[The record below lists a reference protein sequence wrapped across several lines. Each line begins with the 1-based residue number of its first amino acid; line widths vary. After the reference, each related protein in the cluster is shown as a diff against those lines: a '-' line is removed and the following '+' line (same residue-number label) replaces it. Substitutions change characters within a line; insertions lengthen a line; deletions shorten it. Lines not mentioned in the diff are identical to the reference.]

1 MCGISGFYHRKG
13 GLLQQQER
21 YETLLTK
28 MNHVQKHRGPDGEGI
43 YLDNHCGFAHVRL
56 SILDISRGAQPMEL
70 NNRYEDYVI
79 IYNGEIYN
87 MNSLRR
93 ELEAQGISFSTTC
106 DTEVLLKG
114 YAFYGTNVFQK
125 LNGIFAFAIW
135 EKRKKKL
142 TLCRDRLGVK
152 PLFYASRSDKL
163 VFGSEIKTLLTCCP
177 DLAATNQQG
186 LCELFALGPAHTP
199 GKTAYSHI
207 KEVLPGTY
215 LTIEADT
222 LTHHTYWS
230 LTGAPHTDSLSET
243 IERVRYLVTDA
254 VTMQMLSDIPI
265 CTFLSGGLDSS
276 VVTAITARELE
287 KQGKQLSTYSFDF
300 QGNEEY
306 FKANKFQP
314 TQDLPFA
321 LEMAQTLSTNHTL
334 LQCDN
339 TRLYTHLQDALKARD
354 FPCMADV
361 ESSLLYFCGEVSK
374 HHKVT
379 LTGECADE
387 IFGGYPWFYREDMFE
402 RDAFPWS
409 YDMNPRKVLLK
420 DSILEKLPL
429 DTYASHAYQHT
440 ISETP
445 RLISDTKEER
455 RRRELSYLNLRW
467 FMATLLE
474 RMDRTSMYHGLEA
487 RVPFADH
494 RIVEYLY
501 NVPWSMKFLD
511 NTEKGLLRH
520 AMKGLLPDNVLFRK
534 KSPYPKTYHP
544 GYEQLL
550 KQEFVR
556 IMEDKSE
563 PANIFI
569 DKKKAY
575 DFLHTP
581 LSYNTPW
588 YGQLMAGPQ
597 LLAYYIQINLWLK
610 LYNIKVDL

>member
-13 GLLQQQER
+13 GLLKQQEHCR
-21 YETLLTK
+21 QLLTQ
-28 MNHVQKHRGPDGEGI
+28 MNEVQKHRGPDGEGI
-43 YLDNHCGFAHVRL
+43 YLDNHCGLAHVRL
-56 SILDISRGAQPMEL
+56 SILDIARGKQPMEL

-79 IYNGEIYN
+79 VYNGEIYN
-87 MNSLRR
+87 MNNLRR
-93 ELEAQGISFSTTC
+93 ELEAQGISFDTTC

-114 YAFYGTNVFQK
+114 YAFYGTNLFPK

-135 EKRKKKL
+135 EKRKEKL

-152 PLFYASRSDKL
+152 PLFYASEPEQFL
-163 VFGSEIKTLLTCCP
+163 FGSEIKSLLTCNP
-177 DLAATNQQG
+177 SLAETNYEG

-199 GKTAYSHI
+199 GKTVYSHI
-207 KEVLPGTY
+207 REVLPGTY
-215 LTIEADT
+215 LTLQKGELAA
-222 LTHHTYWS
+222 HTYWALS
-230 LTGAPHTDSLSET
+230 GSPHTDSLSQT
-243 IERVRYLVTDA
+243 LERVRFLVTDA
-254 VTMQMLSDIPI
+254 ITMQMLSDIPI

-276 VVTAITARELE
+276 IVTAVTAGEL
-287 KQGKQLSTYSFDF
+287 KNQGKHLSTYSFDF
-300 QGNEEY
+300 EGNQEY
-306 FKANKFQP
+306 FQSNSFQP

-321 LEMAQTLSTNHTL
+321 LEMAKTLSTNHKV
-334 LQCDN
+334 LQCSN
-339 TRLYTHLQDALKARD
+339 QQLFTHLENALSARD

-361 ESSLLYFCGEVSK
+361 ESSLLYFCGQVSK
-374 HHKVT
+374 HHRVT

-387 IFGGYPWFYREDMFE
+387 IFGGYPWFYRQDMFQRE
-402 RDAFPWS
+402 AFPWS
-409 YDMNPRKVLLK
+409 YDMNARTVLLK
-420 DSILEKLPL
+420 DILIKRLPL
-429 DTYASHAYQHT
+429 EEYARDAYHRT
-440 ISETP
+440 ILQTP
-445 RLISDTKEER
+445 RLAGETGEEK
-455 RRRELSYLNLRW
+455 RRRELSYLNLKW

-520 AMKGLLPDNVLFRK
+520 AMKGLLPDSVLFRK

-550 KQEFVR
+550 RQEFLR
-556 IMEDKSE
+556 ILEDDTE
-563 PANIFI
+563 PVNVFV
-569 DKKKAY
+569 DKEKAY
-575 DFLHTP
+575 HFLNTP
-581 LSYNTPW
+581 LSYKTPW

-610 LYNIKVDL
+610 KYKTTIDF